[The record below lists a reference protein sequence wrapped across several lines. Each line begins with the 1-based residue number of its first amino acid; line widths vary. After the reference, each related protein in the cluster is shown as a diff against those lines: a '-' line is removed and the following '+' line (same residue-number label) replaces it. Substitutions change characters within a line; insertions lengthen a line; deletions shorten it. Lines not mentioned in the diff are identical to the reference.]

1 MTENELLELSIQGDE
16 AAFTQLVEETVNK
29 VRPAIFNAYNP
40 LNTEDFKDALQ
51 VATVKAWGKMAT
63 FRKESQFATWFFI
76 ILKNEVLNLL
86 KTKNNIRKHEYPI
99 EELAFKNDVDYKGG
113 VDESGSLNPRLL
125 DRAVVETAQTILEK
139 QDELMEYRK
148 MLTSVL
154 DKLNP
159 SHSEVIKMVFEEG
172 KSYREVSDSLNL
184 PIGTVMSRLYY
195 ARKHATKLIKQYAQ
209 RNNIQLSCV
218 GER

>member
-1 MTENELLELSIQGDE
+1 MSENELLELSIQGDE

-40 LNTEDFKDALQ
+40 LNPEDFKDALQ
-51 VATVKAWGKMAT
+51 VASVKAWGKMAA

-76 ILKNEVLNLL
+76 ILKNEVLNIL
-86 KTKNNIRKHEYPI
+86 KTKNNIRKHEMPI
-99 EELAFKNDVDYKGG
+99 EELSYNKDSDSKSNVEDDYR
-113 VDESGSLNPRLL
+113 NPRLM

-139 QDELMEYRK
+139 QDELIEYRK

-159 SHSEVIKMVFEEG
+159 IHSEVIKLVFEEG
-172 KSYREVSDSLNL
+172 KSYEEVSMSLNL
-184 PIGTVMSRLYY
+184 PIGTVMSRIYH
-195 ARKHATKLIKQYAQ
+195 ARKHATKLIQQYAL
-209 RNNIQLSCV
+209 RHDIELSCV
-218 GER
+218 GGR